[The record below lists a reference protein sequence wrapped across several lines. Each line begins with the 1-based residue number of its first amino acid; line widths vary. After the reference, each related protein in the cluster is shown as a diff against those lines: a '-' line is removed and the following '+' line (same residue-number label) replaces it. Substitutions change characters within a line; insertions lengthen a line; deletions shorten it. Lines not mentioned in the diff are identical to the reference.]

1 MTDEVWQSFTAAT
14 WTDLAANLP
23 GDSVRRRADDLSA
36 QWRSKPWLSRLVSP
50 RAAERR
56 SRRGAESEAVVGQLL
71 MTLDTDWY
79 VLNDVPLGESGEQ
92 ISHLVIGPGGVFA
105 IAAELHRG
113 KRIWVSGDT
122 IMVNGLRAYHTPG
135 CRARAQE
142 AAQRLSACV
151 GFEVAVQ
158 GVVAMVGVTQFTDR
172 EQPRDGQVYV
182 TTPRGAR
189 RWLRQ
194 QPARLTPDA
203 VDRIYA
209 MARRSTTWQR
219 TADLD
224 AAWAEQSG

>member
-1 MTDEVWQSFTAAT
+1 MTDEVWQSFSTAT
-14 WTDLAANLP
+14 WHDLAANLP

-36 QWRSKPWLSRLVSP
+36 QWRSKPLLSRLVSP
-50 RAAERR
+50 RSAERR
-56 SRRGAESEAVVGQLL
+56 SRRGAEGEAVVGQLL

-79 VLNDVPLGESGEQ
+79 VLNDVPLGDSGEQ

-105 IAAELHRG
+105 VSAELHRG

-122 IMVNGLRAYHTPG
+122 IMVNGFRAYHTP
-135 CRARAQE
+135 CARARAYE
-142 AAQRLSACV
+142 AARLLTASV
-151 GFEVAVQ
+151 GFDVAVQ
-158 GVVAMVGVTQFTDR
+158 GVVALVGVAEFTDR

-194 QPARLTPDA
+194 QPELLVPHA

-209 MARRSTTWQR
+209 MARRSTTWHYASDLGA
-219 TADLD
+219 TWADQ
-224 AAWAEQSG
+224 AS